1 MKKILTYGT
10 FDLLH
15 LGHIRLLRE
24 AKKLGDYLIVGL
36 STDDFALFKG
46 KHTFYNYE
54 QRKTILEAIKYVDE
68 IVQIHSFEEEK
79 KFAINLKPDVF
90 IIGNDYKGKFDYLKD
105 YNTEVVY
112 IERMPNI
119 SSSKIKETFNL

>member
-79 KFAINLKPDVF
+79 EFAINLKPDVF